1 VLIAGP
7 TVGRT
12 LTRNRDVKAV
22 TNVMVS
28 NPTVK
33 KIDSDTVAFA
43 SGTLGI
49 LKLRLTGDALDAVAF
64 TPYPGFEDTA
74 KLATDDAI
82 NSLLAEVDAARRAAD
97 DAALLAAIGGM
108 DRRGVT
114 FQTGINGVYNLFD
127 RDGNHYC
134 VFGENQV
141 LKTTD
146 DNDSPAR
153 IVKSVDVAQALPGDA
168 AKAVTRIIGLNMTFA
183 RCTLMGMTDPR
194 HRCVSAVEPTPA
206 V

>member
-1 VLIAGP
+1 MCAQLLAAPVDASLEPMTGGRCLPHLTLNPGATDSVLILGP

-33 KIDSDTVAFA
+33 KINSDTVAFA

-74 KLATDDAI
+74 TLASTSGWI
-82 NSLLAEVDAARRAAD
+82 GRRA
-97 DAALLAAIGGM
+97 
-108 DRRGVT
+108 
-114 FQTGINGVYNLFD
+114 N
-127 RDGNHYC
+127 
-134 VFGENQV
+134 
-141 LKTTD
+141 
-146 DNDSPAR
+146 
-153 IVKSVDVAQALPGDA
+153 
-168 AKAVTRIIGLNMTFA
+168 
-183 RCTLMGMTDPR
+183 
-194 HRCVSAVEPTPA
+194 
-206 V
+206 